1 VFHINTTALVR
12 IKASKGEKEMKDD
25 FLEYGNNQ
33 PRPTFKGLLKQLCV
47 WGILAAIFVVGM
59 ILNGSVKL

>member
-1 VFHINTTALVR
+1 
-12 IKASKGEKEMKDD
+12 MKDD

>member
-1 VFHINTTALVR
+1 
-12 IKASKGEKEMKDD
+12 MKDD
-25 FLEYGNNQ
+25 FLEYGNKQ
-33 PRPTFKGLLKQLCV
+33 PRLTLKGLLKQLCV